1 MGENAGK
8 EKIGSGWKEGRVFVG
23 EGEVK
28 EEVHML
34 VEPEKETAVQDVGG
48 TPEARTQKEQLQ
60 KRELH
65 RALNLGRR
73 VMSILNEPSIPTTC
87 PSRPCFQRKL

>member
-1 MGENAGK
+1 M
-8 EKIGSGWKEGRVFVG
+8 FVG

-34 VEPEKETAVQDVGG
+34 VEPEEETAVQEVGG
-48 TPEARTQKEQLQ
+48 NPRGKDAERTASEA
-60 KRELH
+60 

-87 PSRPCFQRKL
+87 PSRSCFQRKL